1 MDTAIMDDDA
11 ATTATKKA
19 DTIQEA
25 IAQAWCTLDRVKEAS
40 KRMQGD
46 LHLLSHHLYSHEDL
60 PSDAI
65 LRLVAMH
72 GKVKEWMRTVEGCV
86 GQVVEEASEE
96 CET

>member
-1 MDTAIMDDDA
+1 MGTAIMDDDA
-11 ATTATKKA
+11 ATTATNKA

-25 IAQAWCTLDRVKEAS
+25 IAQVWCKLDRVKEAS

-72 GKVKEWMRTVEGCV
+72 GKVKGWMRTVEGCV